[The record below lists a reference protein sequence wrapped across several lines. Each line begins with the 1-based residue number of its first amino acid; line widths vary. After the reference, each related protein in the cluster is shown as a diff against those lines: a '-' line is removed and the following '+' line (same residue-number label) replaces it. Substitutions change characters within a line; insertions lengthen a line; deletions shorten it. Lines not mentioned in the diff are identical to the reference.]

1 VDRAGEEQ
9 LMLDLQPLYYGTS
22 TFTVGRFGVLG
33 TLPAVPQGLGLI
45 YDLDFQHTATSTD
58 LSNAG
63 YSFSRTGSAWDEFGN
78 SFSSGTPRIVPG
90 KGLLIEGSRTNS
102 VRNSTMVGV
111 AAGTPGTL
119 PTNWTASAATGLSH
133 QVVGTGTLGGLTYL
147 DLRVYG
153 TAGST
158 AATGF
163 SPEAATQIV
172 ASSGQTWT
180 ASWYMALVGGSLN
193 NVTALR
199 FDVTER
205 NSGGSA
211 VQTTNGSDIKGSLTT
226 SLQRFSLTRT
236 LTDATTVGVLTSI
249 RGAVTNGAAV
259 DYTLRLAAP
268 QIESGAHMS
277 SPILTSGSA
286 ATRNGESCIRTIQP
300 SFMAQGTVLVE
311 YGNPAG
317 GTARTFLLLVTDS
330 GNSRWNLRSSDG
342 GSYAPNLAVGDGTA
356 NTTLVGTAYAVGT
369 GQRAAAAWT
378 GSRSIL
384 AHNGTLT
391 AAGNGYT
398 SDGTT
403 QLVLGGTSD
412 NAHWG
417 YIRRIRHYAAVFTDS
432 NLQLATADFDLN
444 LAYDA
449 TANDLAAA
457 GFATTRATAAW
468 DELGRSYTSDTPR
481 VVPGRGLLVEG
492 ARTNLVLRSQEF
504 DNAAWT
510 KSSVTVTANDAIA
523 PDGTLTADK
532 LTESGSGAITRPGT
546 ALTVTAATNYTVSF
560 YARRSNFT
568 WLRVLV
574 GDDSAFT
581 NRIAGWFDLLNGVK
595 GSVVVN
601 GAVTSGGSTMTAI
614 GGGWYRCAIVFSMNS
629 ATTAFP
635 AVVSASADASTTR
648 ADVGGGAGI
657 GGIMHVWQA
666 QVVASSF
673 VGTPIATTSAAVTRN
688 VDAIVATRAAGLLD
702 RGSALVRAALAP
714 GSDSGVQQM
723 LLTLHDGTVNNRLS
737 LYRSTATSALTLY
750 LGAGGVQQASLGG
763 GAGSAN
769 ALAISG
775 GAGRWATDNTAW
787 SVNGGAV
794 TVDAVATVPAMTSE
808 QLGARNGNAE
818 PLYGYL
824 RRIKRTTTLL
834 TDAELQAASNGYD
847 LSFALGATAVELSGS
862 GWSFSRAGTA
872 YDLWGN
878 SYPANQPRI
887 VPGRGLLL
895 ETGARTNQVLQSNTF
910 SSGSWTKTEMTLTA
924 AAGISPDGTAN
935 AWSMVESANSAS
947 RTMQSSVSFTSGTT
961 YCFSCYYKPLPGS
974 ATRYARILL
983 PAVAFG
989 ASSLGANFDT
999 NTGAATNVG
1008 AGVTTPAV
1016 SIGGGW
1022 WRFAITATAVATS
1035 SNSVIIGMSVN
1046 TLGTTNYAGD
1056 GASGLLVWQAQCE
1069 AGVFA
1074 STPIPTT
1081 SSTVTRAADVLTAA
1095 RTAGLLTT
1103 GSVLLEATTASGVDA
1118 SVNAGLYAAYIDAA
1132 TYLWVY
1138 RGTSRAI
1145 GVDSQGGGQAFAT
1158 VADRTHLRLA
1168 MTWTSTGYRAC
1179 LNGGTVQAGTGSG
1192 AFTTEAL
1199 GDLPPYGRPSFG
1211 YVRRIA
1217 RTGESWSDAQLKA
1230 FTYGAVL

>member
-236 LTDATTVGVLTSI
+236 LTDATTVGVLTTI

-378 GSRSIL
+378 GTRSIL

-391 AAGNGYT
+391 SAGNGYT

-673 VGTPIATTSAAVTRN
+673 VGTPIVTTSAAVTRN
-688 VDAIVATRAAGLLD
+688 VDAIAATRSASLLAQGSVVIGATAAAGLD
-702 RGSALVRAALAP
+702 ADQVVWQIDAG
-714 GSDSGVQQM
+714 DI
-723 LLTLHDGTVNNRLS
+723 NNRLYV
-737 LYRSTATSALTLY
+737 YRNLSTTGAHLFLVDTSVT
-750 LGAGGVQQASLGG
+750 QASLGTG
-763 GAGSAN
+763 SNTWLNGASYRV
-769 ALAISG
+769 
-775 GAGRWATDNTAW
+775 AGRWATNNVAFVGGGGTVGTDTA
-787 SVNGGAV
+787 A
-794 TVDAVATVPAMTSE
+794 TLPAATVNE
-808 QLGARNGNAE
+808 RLGNRSDAARSLN
-818 PLYGYL
+818 GYL

-895 ETGARTNQVLQSNTF
+895 ETGARTNQCLQSNTF

-1008 AGVTTPAV
+1008 AGVTTSAV

-1118 SVNAGLYAAYIDAA
+1118 SVNAGLYSVYIDAG